1 MIAHMDE
8 SGHKA
13 AYDPDAINS
22 GVVVLHREA
31 LRSFIDRY
39 DALLFD
45 LDGTLI
51 DTMPLHYQAYA
62 EVLGQRG
69 LRITEAAFMSAIGE
83 PARKAIPLFLKAAG
97 IKTIAA
103 SDVASIHQEKKK
115 VFERA
120 LATAHLAPLQ
130 AASLLVAAKGR
141 RKIGLVSSGNRPGVI
156 ALITAMQWDRMFDVV
171 ISGDDVAKGKPDPEP
186 YLAAA
191 AFLGVDPKN
200 CLVLEDTKS
209 GFEAG
214 AAAGMT
220 VLDVTRL
227 KLSNGD

>member
-1 MIAHMDE
+1 MIERMDE
-8 SGHKA
+8 SERQA
-13 AYDPDAINS
+13 AGDPNS
-22 GVVVLHREA
+22 TDSRVVVLRREA
-31 LRSFIDRY
+31 LGSFIEQY

-45 LDGTLI
+45 LDGTLV

-62 EVLGQRG
+62 EVLAQRG
-69 LRITEAAFMSAIGE
+69 LRITEADFMSAIGE
-83 PARKAIPLFLKAAG
+83 PARKAIPRFLKLAG

-103 SDVASIHQEKKK
+103 SEIASIHEEKKQ
-115 VFERA
+115 VFMRS
-120 LATAHLAPLQ
+120 LKTARLIPLE
-130 AASLLVAAKGR
+130 AASLLMAAKGR
-141 RKIGLVSSGNRPGVI
+141 RKIGLVSSGNRLGVI
-156 ALITAMQWDRMFDVV
+156 ALINAMKWDRIFDVI
-171 ISGDDVAKGKPDPEP
+171 ISGDDVTKGKPDPEP

-191 AFLGVDPKN
+191 AFVGVGPKN

-209 GFEAG
+209 GLEAG